1 MTAGEVLG
9 DRRIERLTDG
19 RERVSELRDEGVEAL
34 FVAGTRLAD
43 AGSHVSGRSCRGSTR
58 STSR

>member
-1 MTAGEVLG
+1 VAEHP
-9 DRRIERLTDG
+9 
-19 RERVSELRDEGVEAL
+19 DEGEEAL

-43 AGSHVSGRSCRGSTR
+43 HRRLSVRSWCGSTR